1 MNEELMIKVKVD
13 TSALSTTINKLKNE
27 VSNVNKT
34 INSMGS
40 TSSATSKSTSEAN
53 KNTNKLSQAI
63 GKLTAGMQ
71 KLKGINFGNLATT
84 VGATTM
90 ATARL
95 EKAVK
100 SLQDTTKK
108 TGNPNQGSFRAA
120 FQSLNPNSA
129 LYEDVEWEGMDAAW
143 ENFNANM
150 LEGISSSLQGA
161 NVKVKNFV
169 SSIKNFK
176 LPKSFAEFK
185 SGLAGIGGK
194 IGNSAKGTVNG
205 ISGAIKGMAA
215 NVAAAGA
222 ALTAFI
228 AVIGLFIA
236 AGVKAALTVSKLGNE
251 IYHSANKFGFS
262 TTAYQEWS
270 YIMERNGSTI
280 EDLKGFLETLASEQ
294 AAVVN
299 GSEDAIEV
307 FKELGLT
314 QQQVASMGQEEL
326 FSETVKRLQGISD
339 ATKKSAIAY
348 TLFGDEASRLMN
360 VLNMSSTEMQ
370 KVIDSYHL
378 LGGAMSDDLISKSN
392 GLQNSIANM
401 KQAWQGISNTMAQ
414 VFIPIVQAVVK
425 WLTKAF
431 VVINLF
437 LKSIF
442 GLDLKTKSSSGSMNG
457 ATSSTNKYAQS
468 AKSATKA
475 AEELKR
481 VTMGFDEL
489 NIVQDPNKGSAGA
502 GAAATPDMSG
512 IGAGF
517 DSSIL
522 DAADLNL
529 EGLYAWFEK
538 YKTLIQDI
546 VTWSLI
552 VIGVAL
558 AVIGFVSGNIPLGIL
573 GLGLAGV
580 GLAIGSVDG
589 GTFDRFL
596 SQHQGLAKAL
606 QVVWEVVKNFFI
618 GVFTTIWEKVK
629 FCAKTIYEA
638 FIAAW
643 EIIKAAWSVV
653 SSFFLTVWKTIEGIF
668 AVVEKVLAGDFKGAW
683 EAIKGIFSAWGSFF
697 SNLWKQLMNAFSA
710 VGTFFS
716 NTFKN
721 AWEAIKNI
729 FSGWSSFFSGLWNG
743 VKKIF
748 GNIAQSIGN
757 SIASVIKGAI
767 NAVLTL
773 VEDKVNLFVSA
784 INGAIS
790 IINKIPGVN
799 ITKLSKLSIPRL
811 ATGGIATRSTLAN
824 IGEAGREAVLPL
836 ENNTQWMDT
845 LADKIAARNSSPSK
859 IVLTL
864 DGKELGWATINS
876 INGITEQTGGIQLAL

>member
-13 TSALSTTINKLKNE
+13 TSALTTTINKLKNE

-34 INSMGS
+34 VNSIGS
-40 TSSATSKSTSEAN
+40 TSSATSKTTSEAN

-71 KLKGINFGNLATT
+71 KLKGINFSNLAST
-84 VGATTM
+84 VGATTV

-95 EKAVK
+95 ERAVK
-100 SLQDTTKK
+100 SLQNTTKK
-108 TGNPNQGSFRAA
+108 TGDPNKGSFRAA
-120 FQSLNPNSA
+120 FQSLNPGSE
-129 LYEDVEWEGMDAAW
+129 LYENVEWEGMDAAW
-143 ENFNANM
+143 ENFNANFK
-150 LEGISSSLQGA
+150 QGFGDA
-161 NVKVKNFV
+161 MDSAKVKFKNMV
-169 SSIKNFK
+169 ASIKNFK
-176 LPKSFAEFK
+176 LPRSFAEFK
-185 SGLAGIGGK
+185 SSLASIGGK
-194 IGNSAKGTVNG
+194 IGSSAKGAVSG
-205 ISGAIKGMAA
+205 IGGAVKGLAA

-222 ALTAFI
+222 ALTAFVAVLGVI
-228 AVIGLFIA
+228 AV
-236 AGVKAALTVSKLGNE
+236 AGTRAALTISKLGNE

-299 GSEDAIEV
+299 GSEDTIAT

-314 QQQVASMGQEEL
+314 QQEVMSMGQEEL

-360 VLNMSSTEMQ
+360 VLNMSNGDMQ
-370 KVIDSYHL
+370 KIIDSYHL
-378 LGGAMSDDLISKSN
+378 LGGAMSEDLITKSN
-392 GLQNSIANM
+392 SLQNSIANM

-468 AKSATKA
+468 AKNATKA
-475 AEELKR
+475 AEALKR

-489 NIVQDPNKGSAGA
+489 NIVQDPNKGSADSGA
-502 GAAATPDMSG
+502 SAIPDMSG

-546 VTWSLI
+546 VTWGLI
-552 VIGVAL
+552 VIGIAL
-558 AVIGFVSGNIPLGIL
+558 ATIGFLGGNVPLGLL

-580 GLAIGSVDG
+580 GLAIGSVEG

-596 SQHQGLAKAL
+596 AKHQGLADAL
-606 QVVWEVVKNFFI
+606 SKIWDYVKNFFI

-643 EIIKAAWSVV
+643 EIIKAAWSIV
-653 SSFFLTVWKTIEGIF
+653 SSFFLSVWKTIEGIF

-683 EAIKGIFSAWGSFF
+683 EAIKGIFSTWGSFF

-721 AWEAIKNI
+721 AWDAIKNI
-729 FSGWSSFFSGLWNG
+729 FKGWSSFFSGLWKD
-743 VKKIF
+743 VKNIF

-811 ATGGIATRSTLAN
+811 ATGGIATRSTIAN
-824 IGEAGREAVLPL
+824 IGEAGKEAVLPL

-845 LADKIAARNSSPSK
+845 LADKIAERNSSPSK
-859 IVLTL
+859 IVLQV
-864 DGKELGWATINS
+864 GEKELGWATINS
-876 INGITEQTGGIQLAL
+876 INSITKQTGGLQLTL

>member
-13 TSALSTTINKLKNE
+13 TSALTTTINKLKNE

-34 INSMGS
+34 VNSIGS
-40 TSSATSKSTSEAN
+40 TSSATSKTTSEAN

-71 KLKGINFGNLATT
+71 KLKGINFSNLAST
-84 VGATTM
+84 VGATTV

-95 EKAVK
+95 ERAVK
-100 SLQDTTKK
+100 SLQNTTKK
-108 TGNPNQGSFRAA
+108 TGDPNKGSFRAA
-120 FQSLNPNSA
+120 FQSFNPDSE
-129 LYEDVEWEGMDAAW
+129 LYKNVEWEGMDGAW
-143 ENFNANM
+143 ENFNANFK
-150 LEGISSSLQGA
+150 QGFGDA
-161 NVKVKNFV
+161 MDSAKVKFKNMV
-169 SSIKNFK
+169 ASIKNFK
-176 LPKSFAEFK
+176 LPRSFAEFK
-185 SGLAGIGGK
+185 SSLASIGGK
-194 IGNSAKGTVNG
+194 IGSSAKGAVSG
-205 ISGAIKGMAA
+205 IGGAIKGLAA

-222 ALTAFI
+222 ALTAFVAILGVI
-228 AVIGLFIA
+228 AV
-236 AGVKAALTVSKLGNE
+236 AGTRAALTISKLGNE

-299 GSEDAIEV
+299 GSEDTIAT

-314 QQQVASMGQEEL
+314 QQEVMSMGQEEL

-360 VLNMSSTEMQ
+360 VLNMSNGDMQ
-370 KVIDSYHL
+370 KIIDSYHL
-378 LGGAMSDDLISKSN
+378 LGGAMSEDLITKSN
-392 GLQNSIANM
+392 SLQNSIANM

-468 AKSATKA
+468 AKNATKA
-475 AEELKR
+475 AEALKR

-489 NIVQDPNKGSAGA
+489 NIVQDPNKGGSDSS
-502 GAAATPDMSG
+502 AAAIPDMSG

-546 VTWSLI
+546 TTWSLI
-552 VIGVAL
+552 GIGVAL
-558 AVIGFVSGNIPLGIL
+558 ALIGGLGGNIPLCIL
-573 GLGLAGV
+573 GLGLAGL

-596 SQHQGLAKAL
+596 AKHQGLADAL
-606 QVVWEVVKNFFI
+606 SKIWDYVKNFFI

-643 EIIKAAWSVV
+643 EIIKAAWSIV
-653 SSFFLTVWKTIEGIF
+653 SSFFLSVWKTIEGIF

-683 EAIKGIFSAWGSFF
+683 EAIKGIFSTWGSFF

-721 AWEAIKNI
+721 AWDAIKNI
-729 FSGWSSFFSGLWNG
+729 FKGWSSFFSGLWKD
-743 VKKIF
+743 VKSIF

-811 ATGGIATRSTLAN
+811 ATGGIATRSTIAN
-824 IGEAGREAVLPL
+824 IGEAGKEAVLPL

-845 LADKIAARNSSPSK
+845 LADKIAERNSSPSK
-859 IVLTL
+859 IVLQV
-864 DGKELGWATINS
+864 GEKELGWATINS
-876 INGITEQTGGIQLAL
+876 INSITKQTGGLQLTL

>member
-13 TSALSTTINKLKNE
+13 TSALTTTINKLKNE

-34 INSMGS
+34 VNSIGS
-40 TSSATSKSTSEAN
+40 TSSATSKTTSEAN

-71 KLKGINFGNLATT
+71 KLKGINFSNLAST
-84 VGATTM
+84 VGATTV

-95 EKAVK
+95 ERAVK
-100 SLQDTTKK
+100 SLQNTTKK
-108 TGNPNQGSFRAA
+108 TGDPNKGSFRAA
-120 FQSLNPNSA
+120 FQSFNPDSE
-129 LYEDVEWEGMDAAW
+129 LYKNVEWEGMDGAW
-143 ENFNANM
+143 ENFNANFK
-150 LEGISSSLQGA
+150 QGFGDA
-161 NVKVKNFV
+161 MDSAKVKFKNMV
-169 SSIKNFK
+169 ASIKNFK
-176 LPKSFAEFK
+176 LPRSFAEFK
-185 SGLAGIGGK
+185 SSLASIGGK
-194 IGNSAKGTVNG
+194 IGSSAKGAVSG
-205 ISGAIKGMAA
+205 IGGAIKGLAA

-222 ALTAFI
+222 ALTAFVAILGVI
-228 AVIGLFIA
+228 AV
-236 AGVKAALTVSKLGNE
+236 AGTRAALTISKLGNE

-299 GSEDAIEV
+299 GSEDTIAT

-314 QQQVASMGQEEL
+314 QQEVMSMGQEEL

-360 VLNMSSTEMQ
+360 VLNMSNGDMQ
-370 KVIDSYHL
+370 KIIDSYHL
-378 LGGAMSDDLISKSN
+378 LGGAMSEDLITKSN
-392 GLQNSIANM
+392 SLQNSIANM

-468 AKSATKA
+468 AKNATKA
-475 AEELKR
+475 AEALKR

-489 NIVQDPNKGSAGA
+489 NIVQDPNKGGSDSS
-502 GAAATPDMSG
+502 AAAIPDMSG

-546 VTWSLI
+546 TTWSLI
-552 VIGVAL
+552 GIGVAL
-558 AVIGFVSGNIPLGIL
+558 ALIGGLGGNIPLCIL
-573 GLGLAGV
+573 GLGLAGL

-596 SQHQGLAKAL
+596 AKHQGLADAL
-606 QVVWEVVKNFFI
+606 SKIWDYVKNFFI

-643 EIIKAAWSVV
+643 EIIKAAWSIV
-653 SSFFLTVWKTIEGIF
+653 SSFFLSVWKTIEGIF

-683 EAIKGIFSAWGSFF
+683 EAIKGIFSTWGSFF

-721 AWEAIKNI
+721 AWDAIKNI
-729 FSGWSSFFSGLWNG
+729 FKGWSSFFSGLWKD
-743 VKKIF
+743 VKNIF

-811 ATGGIATRSTLAN
+811 ATGGIATRSTIAN
-824 IGEAGREAVLPL
+824 IGEAGKEAVLPL

-845 LADKIAARNSSPSK
+845 LADKIAERNSSPSK
-859 IVLTL
+859 IVLQV
-864 DGKELGWATINS
+864 GEKELGWATINS
-876 INGITEQTGGIQLAL
+876 INSITKQTGGLQLTL